1 MNFLQ
6 NTSKINFMGPTYRAA
21 NEIKELPSKLQEIVN
36 KNRSVPFL
44 LNPYFRI
51 QKNDEESQKKYR
63 SLNYVTS
70 IKIRRLKIILRL
82 PISII
87 RIMVF
92 FVGSLFFVNQVNSF
106 KSVKFDA
113 ENLFVSHATKTNIY
127 GSSDLFFGDLLKLF
141 YEKKCTVLYL
151 NHTRSKHTR
160 ILSKLNDKRISQNV
174 LLMPKF
180 LHPSEAKEYLGVII
194 KLLREHLRLANTY
207 RKIEKVKADI
217 LIESI
222 PWIFSRETYNNFNLV
237 KRATELQKIHQV
249 KNLFLTLEGYSYEEL
264 LSSQL
269 KRMNT
274 NTNLYFC
281 QHSPLTKAH
290 TGVQLFLKN
299 FNEKICIL
307 TTGAAYSEFLLGFS
321 SENEVICVGS
331 MKALKSSKIYDERN
345 NSVLIAPE
353 GTTIQTIKFLQFT
366 SQIAKVH
373 PNVLFIFRFHPNLE
387 LNRSIK
393 KLKRSLESF
402 ENVEIST
409 QSLESD
415 ISRTKATMYTGS
427 VVAIQAL
434 NYRNLPIFVDFEDC
448 FEKDV
453 FSVGTFN
460 YPSINPLNCEKEL
473 SFILE
478 KLNDLKFYSFDAEPL
493 YQEFQIPQEL
503 GDLFIV

>member
-1 MNFLQ
+1 MVP
-6 NTSKINFMGPTYRAA
+6 IYRAA
-21 NEIKELPSKLQEIVN
+21 NEVKDLPYKLQEIVN
-36 KNRSVPFL
+36 KNRSIPFL

-63 SLNYVTS
+63 NLNYGIS
-70 IKIRRLKIILRL
+70 IKIRKLKIILGL
-82 PISII
+82 PNSII

-92 FVGSLFFVNQVNSF
+92 FVGSLFYVNQVKLF

-113 ENLFVSHATKTNIY
+113 ENLLVSHATKTNINE
-127 GSSDLFFGDLLKLF
+127 GSDLFFGDLLQLF
-141 YEKKCTVLYL
+141 SEKKCTVLYL
-151 NHTRSKHTR
+151 NHTRKKHAR
-160 ILSKLNDKRISQNV
+160 ILSRLNNKRISQNV

-180 LHPSEAKEYLGVII
+180 LHPSETKEYLETII
-194 KLLREHLRLANTY
+194 KLLREHLILANTY
-207 RKIEKVKADI
+207 KKTEKVKAEI

-264 LSSQL
+264 ISSQL
-269 KRMNT
+269 KRMNA
-274 NTNLYFC
+274 NTNLYFY

-290 TGVQLFLKN
+290 TGVQLFLQN

-307 TTGAAYSEFLLGFS
+307 TTGVAYSEFLLGFS

-331 MKALKSSKIYDERN
+331 MKALNSNRIYDERS
-345 NSVLIAPE
+345 NSVLITPE
-353 GTTIQTIKFLQFT
+353 GTTKQTIKFLQLT

-373 PNVLFIFRFHPNLE
+373 PNVFFIFRFHPNLE

-393 KLKRSLESF
+393 RLKRSLEIF
-402 ENVEIST
+402 DNVEIST
-409 QSLESD
+409 QSLDRD

-427 VVAIQAL
+427 AVAIQAL
-434 NYRNLPIFVDFEDC
+434 NFRNLPIFVDFEGS

-453 FSVGTFN
+453 FSIGAFN
-460 YPSINPLNCEKEL
+460 YPSIDPLNFGKEL
-473 SFILE
+473 PFILE
-478 KLNDLKFYSFDAEPL
+478 RLNDLNFYNFNADRL
-493 YQEFQIPQEL
+493 YREFQIPQEL
-503 GDLFIV
+503 VDLLST